1 VLNLRRIVSV
11 VALIG
16 LVTGG
21 VACSSDAKPG
31 SSGNAK
37 TTVTDSGFTLTAGT
51 VTASAASGVAPSG
64 TTVSMQTGAGPLPP
78 EVGNV
83 LTTTGDS
90 MRISLNDG
98 AVQPVSPVK
107 LTFVV
112 DAAAAQDAISKG
124 DAPVVFSRSAD
135 GTTELLAGSYDDATH
150 TITAT
155 TTHFSS
161 FWPDWFNPSKF
172 FSGVVDSAKQLLGAA
187 HPPPDCVGKLAVSQG
202 VTYTVSSVTGDVAW
216 PCISGDD
223 SQLRLTL
230 YSNSSLVYRVR
241 TTPATSGTPA
251 AELNLTGIAA
261 TAIYKELFA
270 RYADKESVL
279 PASGSVDFAFDA
291 NDPPQDGALLSEPAP
306 AMVAVL
312 VLGLE
317 TAGKPF
323 GLGVVSIE
331 VEEARSEDVVV
342 VVVLGKRHG
351 RLDVVVLGV
360 VIHHVRGPGLGFGGP
375 LRTALAPLL
384 RALADG
390 PRGRFAPLHAAEE
403 DDLQPVADPARKRR
417 DRGPGQEH
425 PARDQHQKGEDARA
439 ERAEEVVQPGFD
451 PVADLAPFPPEEE
464 HEDQVDPRRD
474 EEEADQVEMA
484 LLDAVEQRKSA
495 VRFGDFATFRLGFRF
510 AFGFT
515 GRGAF
520 LSNEHAPRFDAGRL
534 SPVAYWAQEANP
546 L

>member
-1 VLNLRRIVSV
+1 VIGYAGGFVLNLRRIVSV

-31 SSGNAK
+31 SSGKAK

-90 MRISLNDG
+90 VQISLNDG
-98 AVQPVSPVK
+98 AIQPVSPVK

-112 DAAAAQDAISKG
+112 DVAAAQDAISNG

-135 GTTELLAGSYDDATH
+135 GTTELLTGSYDDATH

-172 FSGVVDSAKQLLGAA
+172 FSGVVDSAKQLLGVA
-187 HPPPDCVGKLAVSQG
+187 HPQPDCVGKLAVSQG
-202 VTYTVSSVTGDVAW
+202 VTYTVSSVTDDVAW

-223 SQLRLTL
+223 SQLTLTL

-291 NDPPQDGALLSEPAP
+291 NDPPQDGALLSEPAL

-323 GLGVVSIE
+323 GLSVVSKVTENSGALECISSMAVAPVSQDP
-331 VEEARSEDVVV
+331 VEIVKATLTCMQQLSD
-342 VVVLGKRHG
+342 
-351 RLDVVVLGV
+351 
-360 VIHHVRGPGLGFGGP
+360 
-375 LRTALAPLL
+375 TALQLVVGTL
-384 RALADG
+384 IGGIGVLASMIQG
-390 PRGRFAPLHAAEE
+390 MWSEVTGTNQATFTVTATGTRTVKP
-403 DDLQPVADPARKRR
+403 ADPAPEAQPAA
-417 DRGPGQEH
+417 GP
-425 PARDQHQKGEDARA
+425 PAGGCTMDPQSLALLRQSIEAQRA
-439 ERAEEVVQPGFD
+439 TIAQ
-451 PVADLAPFPPEEE
+451 ATLAPPSYRDSIYASIKVL
-464 HEDQVDPRRD
+464 EDQI
-474 EEEADQVEMA
+474 A
-484 LLDAVEQRKSA
+484 
-495 VRFGDFATFRLGFRF
+495 
-510 AFGFT
+510 
-515 GRGAF
+515 
-520 LSNEHAPRFDAGRL
+520 AGGC
-534 SPVAYWAQEANP
+534 
-546 L
+546 